1 MVRICQADIYTHD
14 IRSFLQIKWDS
25 LPGERAWV
33 FPFNLAH
40 SNNPGNYR
48 FTSDNEWTGYR
59 SAKNKAPDIPYKYG
73 LLGYVITTADSI
85 VNMHFDYKR
94 TIVKPPV
101 KQIKILHNKGDFN
114 YDINLR
120 KYDSNVK
127 RLEHNRNLEPPM
139 YILMNLL
146 KHLIYNFI
154 KKTAE
159 KNQFGNLRIFI
170 DQRPTRYF
178 VFGYR
183 SKRCRTIHLS
193 CRRKL

>member
-1 MVRICQADIYTHD
+1 MDR
-14 IRSFLQIKWDS
+14 
-25 LPGERAWV
+25 
-33 FPFNLAH
+33 
-40 SNNPGNYR
+40 
-48 FTSDNEWTGYR
+48 YR
-59 SAKNKAPDIPYKYG
+59 SAKNKAPDNIPYKYG

-127 RLEHNRNLEPPM
+127 RLEHNPELGTTDVYFNEPVEAFD
-139 YILMNLL
+139 LQ
-146 KHLIYNFI
+146 FI

-159 KNQFGNLRIFI
+159 KTNFGNLRIFI